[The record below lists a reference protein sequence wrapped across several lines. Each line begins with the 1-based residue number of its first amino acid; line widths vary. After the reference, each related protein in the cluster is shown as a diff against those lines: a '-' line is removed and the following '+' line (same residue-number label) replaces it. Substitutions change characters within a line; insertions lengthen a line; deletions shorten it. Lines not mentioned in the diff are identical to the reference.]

1 MNSEKQHIDSILS
14 KIGFKKLNNL
24 QKETLE
30 KSKVSNDM
38 FILSLTGSGK
48 TLVFQLPISLNLK
61 TEFQIIGIFKK

>member
-1 MNSEKQHIDSILS
+1 MNSEKQHIDSILL

-38 FILSLTGSGK
+38 FILSQTGSGK

-61 TEFQIIGIFKK
+61 TEFQIIGIFRK